1 MDRPVAGIAD
11 PPAAAAGE
19 QGALR
24 ALEILRDE
32 LVRTMQL
39 CGVHPVGE
47 IGPDLPVPGAADR

>member
-39 CGVHPVGE
+39 CGVRTVGE
-47 IGPDLPVPGAADR
+47 IGPDLIARDAEDR